1 MFCYFGT
8 RVLTYWRMP
17 PGLLSLDLTLVRAG
31 IRAAALPPGLRA
43 LCRLDLAPAEFLPQR
58 LLRGVAGLA
67 ADPRR
72 PESLHLSHRRHQGAR
87 SRSQTRALSGSR
99 ALGTKG
105 LFSHLTPMDAGSAR
119 SGRPFA
125 PRVRC

>member
-99 ALGTKG
+99 DKRV
-105 LFSHLTPMDAGSAR
+105 SSLT
-119 SGRPFA
+119 
-125 PRVRC
+125 